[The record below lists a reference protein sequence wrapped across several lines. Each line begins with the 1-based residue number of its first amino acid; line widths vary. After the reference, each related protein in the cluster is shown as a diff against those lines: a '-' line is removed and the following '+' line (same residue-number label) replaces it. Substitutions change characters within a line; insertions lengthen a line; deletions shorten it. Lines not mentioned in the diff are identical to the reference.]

1 MFDRILFPID
11 DSDGAVAVRD
21 SVYALAAAHDATLH
35 VLNVA
40 DTAHDSVTRIGDEVV
55 DALETEGER
64 IVAET
69 ASQAA
74 ERGIPTKTA
83 VIQGG
88 VAATITKYA
97 TTADVDLIVM
107 PTQGRT
113 GIEEHLLGSTT
124 ERVSRETPVPLLTL
138 GPDTATLSTPIER
151 LLVPTDGSDTAD
163 AALDVGVDLTVADGS
178 TLQLLSVVDTSLFG
192 SELQADQYADSLSET
207 ANEIV
212 AAARKRATAAGVEEV
227 VTTVAEDESV
237 VAGIQSYAAD
247 TDSDCI
253 VVGTHGRTGLD
264 RYLLGSVTETLIRT
278 ASVPVLV
285 VPPSDGDDDE
295 D

>member
-11 DSDGAVAVRD
+11 DSDGVAAIRD

-55 DALETEGER
+55 DALEQAGQQL
-64 IVAET
+64 VDET
-69 ASQAA
+69 ASKAA

-88 VAATITKYA
+88 VAATITTYA
-97 TTADVDLIVM
+97 TTADIDLIVM

-138 GPDTATLSTPIER
+138 RPDATPLTTPFER
-151 LLVPTDGSDTAD
+151 LLVPTDGSDTAT
-163 AALDVGVDLTVADGS
+163 AALDVGIDLAVADGS
-178 TLQLLSVVDTSLFG
+178 RLHLLSVIDTGLFGGDLRADQFTESLTAAAEQVIDEARDRATDAGVGAVDTAVKDDNS
-192 SELQADQYADSLSET
+192 
-207 ANEIV
+207 
-212 AAARKRATAAGVEEV
+212 
-227 VTTVAEDESV
+227 VAE
-237 VAGIQSYAAD
+237 GIRSYAAD
-247 TDSDCI
+247 ADSDCI

-278 ASVPVLV
+278 APVPVLV
-285 VPPSDGDDDE
+285 VPPADHAPE
-295 D
+295 E

>member
-11 DSDGAVAVRD
+11 DSDGAVAIRE
-21 SVYALAAAHDATLH
+21 SIYALAAAHDATLH

-55 DALETEGER
+55 DALEIEGEEL
-64 IVAET
+64 VSET

-97 TTADVDLIVM
+97 ATADIDLIAM

-113 GIEEHLLGSTT
+113 GIEERLLGSTT

-138 GPDTATLSTPIER
+138 RPDATPLATPFER
-151 LLVPTDGSDTAD
+151 LLVPTDGSDTASS
-163 AALDVGVDLTVADGS
+163 AIDVGLDLAVVDSS
-178 TLQLLSVVDTSLFG
+178 TLQLLSVTDTSLFG
-192 SELQADQYADSLSET
+192 SELQADQYADSLRET
-207 ANEIV
+207 ASEIV
-212 AAARKRATAAGVEEV
+212 TDGRDRATAAGVDDV

-247 TDSDCI
+247 ADSDCI

-278 ASVPVLV
+278 ASIPVLV
-285 VPPSDGDDDE
+285 VPPTDHDTE
-295 D
+295 A